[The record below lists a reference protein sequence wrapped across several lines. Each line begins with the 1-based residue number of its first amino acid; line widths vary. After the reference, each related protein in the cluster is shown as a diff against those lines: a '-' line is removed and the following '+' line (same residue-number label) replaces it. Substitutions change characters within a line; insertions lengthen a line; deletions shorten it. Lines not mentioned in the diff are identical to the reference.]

1 MLSKEKFIEYLTTII
16 KYNEEVD
23 KWIDFFKTDI
33 FESPLFQRSFDLID
47 IVIKYLSDNNADI
60 EDLISWWLY
69 EDVDKLIFLPDDTT
83 IDVKTPDKL
92 YDYIMNDMNTINIKV
107 INKSNNPLPKY
118 ETEDAAG
125 LDIRV
130 DLSRVTPDNPI
141 KGFGDAEVIWSG
153 EGHSVPMVRIAPMS
167 RALLPTGIFTAI
179 PKGWQVSFR
188 PRSGM
193 AIKKGL
199 TLINTPSTIDSD
211 YRGEWGILVINLG
224 LEDIYIEDGERI
236 CQAILEPVHHVNWQE
251 VNKLDETERGTGG
264 YGHTGEK

>member
-1 MLSKEKFIEYLTTII
+1 MLSKEKFIQYLNSI
-16 KYNEEVD
+16 KNLDNEVD
-23 KWIDFFKTDI
+23 KWEDFLRIDI

-47 IVIKYLSDNNADI
+47 IVIKYLSDNNTDI

-69 EDVDKLIFLPDDTT
+69 EDVDKLIFLPDGTT
-83 IDVKTPDKL
+83 IDIETPDKL

-125 LDIRV
+125 FDIRV

-179 PKGWQVSFR
+179 PKDWQVSFR

-199 TLINTPSTIDSD
+199 TLINTPSTID
-211 YRGEWGILVINLG
+211 
-224 LEDIYIEDGERI
+224 
-236 CQAILEPVHHVNWQE
+236 AKQE
-251 VNKLDETERGTGG
+251 CA
-264 YGHTGEK
+264 

>member
-1 MLSKEKFIEYLTTII
+1 
-16 KYNEEVD
+16 
-23 KWIDFFKTDI
+23 
-33 FESPLFQRSFDLID
+33 
-47 IVIKYLSDNNADI
+47 
-60 EDLISWWLY
+60 
-69 EDVDKLIFLPDDTT
+69 
-83 IDVKTPDKL
+83 
-92 YDYIMNDMNTINIKV
+92 MNDMNTIHIKV
-107 INKSNNPLPKY
+107 INKTNNPLPKY

-199 TLINTPSTIDSD
+199 TLINTPSTID
-211 YRGEWGILVINLG
+211 
-224 LEDIYIEDGERI
+224 
-236 CQAILEPVHHVNWQE
+236 AKQE
-251 VNKLDETERGTGG
+251 CA
-264 YGHTGEK
+264 

>member
-1 MLSKEKFIEYLTTII
+1 MLSKEKFIEYLTAII
-16 KYNEEVD
+16 KYNEEAD
-23 KWIDFFKTDI
+23 KWEDFLRIDI
-33 FESPLFQRSFDLID
+33 FESSLFQRSFDLID
-47 IVIKYLSDNNADI
+47 IVIKYLSDNNTDI

-69 EDVDKLIFLPDDTT
+69 EDVDKLIFLQDGTT

-92 YDYIMNDMNTINIKV
+92 YNYIMNDMNTINIKV

-199 TLINTPSTIDSD
+199 TLINTPSTIDAKQK
-211 YRGEWGILVINLG
+211 
-224 LEDIYIEDGERI
+224 
-236 CQAILEPVHHVNWQE
+236 CA
-251 VNKLDETERGTGG
+251 
-264 YGHTGEK
+264 

>member
-1 MLSKEKFIEYLTTII
+1 MLSKEKFIEYLTTIT
-16 KYNEEVD
+16 KYNEEAD

-47 IVIKYLSDNNADI
+47 IVIKYLSDNNTDI

-69 EDVDKLIFLPDDTT
+69 EDVDKLIFLSDGTT
-83 IDVKTPDKL
+83 IDVGTPDKL
-92 YDYIMNDMNTINIKV
+92 YDYIMNDMNAINIKV

-125 LDIRV
+125 MDIRV

-179 PKGWQVSFR
+179 PKGWQMSFR

-193 AIKKGL
+193 AINKGL
-199 TLINTPSTIDSD
+199 SLVNTPGTID
-211 YRGEWGILVINLG
+211 
-224 LEDIYIEDGERI
+224 
-236 CQAILEPVHHVNWQE
+236 AKQE
-251 VNKLDETERGTGG
+251 CA
-264 YGHTGEK
+264 